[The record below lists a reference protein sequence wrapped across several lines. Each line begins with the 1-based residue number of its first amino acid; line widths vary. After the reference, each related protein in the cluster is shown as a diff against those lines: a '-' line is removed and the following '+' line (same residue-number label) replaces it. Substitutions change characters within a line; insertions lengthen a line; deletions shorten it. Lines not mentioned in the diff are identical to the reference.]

1 MLKLGD
7 SAPLLGS
14 LDGVFIVYQG
24 ERFNSY
30 THLAGVVAALVGSV
44 LLVWPAIAAGAGWK
58 VLAFV
63 IYSVSLLALYSFSS
77 LYHSCRGP
85 RKALFRQLDH
95 LAIYLLIAG
104 TYTPFL
110 LVSLRESG
118 GWWMF
123 ALIWSLAA
131 LGMILESVPKE
142 SRRFWSIAVY
152 LLMGW
157 LAMFLIKPLGAVL
170 APAGFNLLL
179 AGGLAYTGGIVFY
192 VLDKK
197 VAHFHGIWHLFVLAG
212 SVCHFCSI
220 YYYVA

>member
-1 MLKLGD
+1 
-7 SAPLLGS
+7 
-14 LDGVFIVYQG
+14 VYQG
-24 ERFNSY
+24 ERFNSF
-30 THLAGVVAALVGSV
+30 THLAGVVAALIGS
-44 LLVWPAIAAGAGWK
+44 LLLLWPAVVAGDGWA
-58 VLAFV
+58 VLAYA
-63 IYSVSLLALYSFSS
+63 IYGISLLALYGFST

-110 LVSLRESG
+110 LVSLRESV

-123 ALIWSLAA
+123 GVIWSLAA
-131 LGMILESVPKE
+131 LGMILECVPKA

-157 LAMFLIKPLGAVL
+157 LALILIKPLGAVL

-197 VAHFHGIWHLFVLAG
+197 IVHFHGIWHLFVLAG
-212 SVCHFCSI
+212 SVLHFCSI